1 MNAVIKV
8 GGKQYFVKE
17 NDEIFVEKQNANV
30 GDKVVFQQVL
40 MLDSKVGNPYLDGVT
55 VEGEVIKN
63 GKQKKIRVFKYKSK
77 DRSNRKTQGHRQPYT
92 KVEITNIKLPAAKK
106 EATAEAAK

>member
-1 MNAVIKV
+1 MSEKETALSDYIKNTSDSMNLSKLYQTVEDAREK
-8 GGKQYFVKE
+8 
-17 NDEIFVEKQNANV
+17 VEKLEAEA
-30 GDKVVFQQVL
+30 GDKVSFDQVL
-40 MLDSKVGNPYLDGVT
+40 MLDSKVGSPYLTNVT

-92 KVEITNIKLPAAKK
+92 KVRITKING
-106 EATAEAAK
+106 